1 MEGEEKIRVKR
12 EDNELKPEDLYT
24 ALDDFSEIDPSLWL
38 AQEVG
43 NRVAYSQFRHPAKSF
58 YIYLPR

>member
-43 NRVAYSQFRHPAKSF
+43 TSVDCSKFRHPAKSF
-58 YIYLPR
+58 DIYLSS